1 MIRTRKKRK
10 EGENDS
16 VPVLFTRYVSLNVMG
31 MIGLSCYILADTY
44 FVSKALGASGLASLN
59 LAISVYSIIS
69 ATGLMFGIGGA
80 TRFAILKTQG
90 EDEEASRVFTWTAVM
105 GLITGLIFA
114 ALGLFSGAVA
124 MRLGADKET
133 FEMTDT
139 YLKVILCFAPCFILN
154 NVVLA
159 FVRNDRNP
167 ALSMTAMLT
176 GSIGN
181 VILDYLFMF
190 PLSMGIFG
198 AAFATGLAPA
208 MSLAVLSLH
217 FIKKKNTFRIKNVR
231 PALGRSKNILMPGLS
246 SFITEV
252 SSGIVLIVF
261 NLVIIGLAGNTGVAA
276 YGIVANLAL
285 VVIAVFTGIAQ
296 GIQPLASTGYG
307 RDDKKMLGQVLGY
320 AAGLAVILAVS
331 VYIVVSLC
339 SDPIIHIFNSEG
351 NQALIPIARSGI
363 RLYFTGFLFAGIN
376 ILAAAFLSA
385 VMQPKL
391 AFIISVVRGGAAILP
406 MVLVLSRIFGM
417 NGVWLSFPLAE
428 FITCIISVGGVWKSG
443 MITRRQNSRE
453 SAEIFYGKEKEN
465 AV

>member
-10 EGENDS
+10 KEGGKNDS
-16 VPVLFTRYVSLNVMG
+16 VPVLFARYVSLNVMG

-114 ALGLFSGAVA
+114 ALGLFFSGAVA

-252 SSGIVLIVF
+252 SSGIVMIVF

-276 YGIVANLAL
+276 YGICLL
-285 VVIAVFTGIAQ
+285 YT
-296 GIQPLASTGYG
+296 S
-307 RDDKKMLGQVLGY
+307 D
-320 AAGLAVILAVS
+320 AADEL
-331 VYIVVSLC
+331 
-339 SDPIIHIFNSEG
+339 
-351 NQALIPIARSGI
+351 
-363 RLYFTGFLFAGIN
+363 
-376 ILAAAFLSA
+376 
-385 VMQPKL
+385 
-391 AFIISVVRGGAAILP
+391 
-406 MVLVLSRIFGM
+406 
-417 NGVWLSFPLAE
+417 
-428 FITCIISVGGVWKSG
+428 
-443 MITRRQNSRE
+443 
-453 SAEIFYGKEKEN
+453 
-465 AV
+465 